1 MERPRAIVPKETQQ
15 LFEHIF
21 NNAMNIPL
29 VLEVAPT
36 KASDMKGNVFGFY
49 NNELFIVLSNGSL
62 YKFTLTAV

>member
-1 MERPRAIVPKETQQ
+1 MERPRVVIPKETQQ

-29 VLEVAPT
+29 VLEAAPT

-49 NNELFIVLSNGSL
+49 SNKLYIVLSNGSL
-62 YKFTLTAV
+62 YSITLTAV